1 MLWQNENLFPGQ
13 YQDSDSES
21 LQTDILRFMAII
33 GFCLMAVFALIQA
46 IPVTN
51 PVKERVIE
59 DLSRNEDRLEAE
71 LEHLKA
77 ENERL
82 LGELNRLML
91 YEGIVRSGIKELEQV
106 REELLRQKEEID
118 RLTGEKIE
126 QQQDLMHYKML
137 LSKRDYKIRALEAE
151 KERVQQIM
159 EKAIKKTKTL
169 PDPEK
174 VPAPEPKDAQKEKG
188 LYVAFESDHLF
199 LDLLGAGKISL
210 FINVTG
216 MKQGFQVVE
225 KDGMIDFTSRAPG
238 KGLDLWEVQENMVPS
253 EIIEAFKA
261 WTTLSSREKM
271 LIVGL
276 TPEISRQIR
285 GRKVSGGRFIIE
297 EGGRVTY
304 SKKTGVLE

>member
-1 MLWQNENLFPGQ
+1 MLWQNENLFPAQ

-51 PVKERVIE
+51 PAEERVIE
-59 DLSRNEDRLEAE
+59 DLSRDAGLLEAK
-71 LEHLKA
+71 LVHLRA
-77 ENERL
+77 ENGRL
-82 LGELNRLML
+82 LRELNRLML
-91 YEGIVRSGIKELEQV
+91 YEVIAKSGIKELEQV
-106 REELLRQKEEID
+106 REDLLQQKEEID

-126 QQQDLMHYKML
+126 QQQDLMHYKVR
-137 LSKRDYKIRALEAE
+137 LSKRDDKISALEAE
-151 KERVQQIM
+151 KDRVQQIV
-159 EKAIKKTKTL
+159 EKAIKKTNTL
-169 PDPEK
+169 PEPEK
-174 VPAPEPKDAQKEKG
+174 VPAPEPKDAPKEKG
-188 LYVAFESDHLF
+188 LYVAFESDRLF

-225 KDGMIDFTSRAPG
+225 KDGMIDFTSRAPA
-238 KGLDLWEVQENMVPS
+238 KDLDLWEVQENMVPS
-253 EIIEAFKA
+253 EIIEAFKS

-285 GRKVSGGRFIIE
+285 GRKVSGGRFIIK
-297 EGGRVTY
+297 EGGRVDY
-304 SKKTGVLE
+304 SPEGD

>member
-1 MLWQNENLFPGQ
+1 MLWQNENLFPAQ

-59 DLSRNEDRLEAE
+59 DLSHDAGLLEAK
-71 LEHLKA
+71 LEHLES
-77 ENERL
+77 ENGRL
-82 LGELNRLML
+82 LGELNRLMH
-91 YEGIVRSGIKELEQV
+91 YEEIVRSGIKELEQA
-106 REELLRQKEEID
+106 REELLQQKEEID
-118 RLTGEKIE
+118 WLTSEKIE
-126 QQQDLMHYKML
+126 QHQDLMHYRVL
-137 LSKRDYKIRALEAE
+137 LSKRDDKIRALEAE
-151 KERVQQIM
+151 KDRVQQIV

-169 PDPEK
+169 PEPEK
-174 VPAPEPKDAQKEKG
+174 APAPEPKDAQKEKG
-188 LYVAFESDHLF
+188 LYVAFESDRLF

-216 MKQGFQVVE
+216 MKQGFQVV
-225 KDGMIDFTSRAPG
+225 KKNGMIDFTSRAPD
-238 KGLDLWEVQENMVPS
+238 KELDLWEVRENMVPS
-253 EIIEAFKA
+253 EIIEAFRA

-285 GRKVSGGRFIIE
+285 GRKVSGGRFIIK

-304 SKKTGVLE
+304 SPEGD